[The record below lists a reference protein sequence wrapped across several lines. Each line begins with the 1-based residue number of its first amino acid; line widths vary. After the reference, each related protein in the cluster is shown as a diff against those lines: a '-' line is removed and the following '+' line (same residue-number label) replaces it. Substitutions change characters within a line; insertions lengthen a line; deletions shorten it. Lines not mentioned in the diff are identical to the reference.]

1 MDIVCTIFT
10 PSIYKMSMICID
22 SDTESYVDCPTTNYC
37 SVNVNG
43 IDHWHYSFVNVS
55 VPSEISRDYS
65 WDDVSFSVA
74 VSWYNVDASYVE
86 DIIAVQSYKPTASDF
101 QTLVSEWLP
110 RFWVLLFV
118 CLFVILIFY
127 MIKKIF

>member
-1 MDIVCTIFT
+1 MDIVCTIFILT
-10 PSIYKMSMICID
+10 IDKMSMICID
-22 SDTESYVDCPTTNYC
+22 SETEAYVDCPTTNYC

-55 VPSEISRDYS
+55 VPSEISRDYT
-65 WDDVSFSVA
+65 WDEVNFNVS
-74 VSWYNVDASYVE
+74 VSWYNVDASYIE
-86 DIIAVQSYKPTASDF
+86 DILAVQNYKPTTDDF
-101 QTLVSEWLP
+101 SRLVSEWLP